1 MTLTVG
7 KFLTF
12 DEKKVAFPNIVSTLR
27 KKRKTRREKERKGE
41 EGEAE
46 VYAKNFPLVLCSL
59 TSPKDLGF

>member
-1 MTLTVG
+1 VTLTVG

-12 DEKKVAFPNIVSTLR
+12 DEKKVAFPNIVSILR

-46 VYAKNFPLVLCSL
+46 VYAKNFPLVLCCV
-59 TSPKDLGF
+59 TSAKDLGF